1 MEAALAAAAARQ
13 KPGRTKQT
21 ARKATGNMGFSA
33 ATMARGFTRVE
44 GVGMVAQSDLDDG
57 YTPVESLLFLA
68 LESGR
73 DEIVEDKLD
82 HTCLLTKEAI
92 NEAWKRFLCGRYGV
106 GDATCPLG
114 KYELMLKL
122 LDMSRYPEHDPAN
135 AFVIPQLVFGR
146 NKPKYPATREACVA
160 EGHHHFYFL
169 DGLAAVANDREGLP
183 DEVEANRDHLEHEL
197 IDAVKEMLDEEEEEE
212 DDGGAFKKWAQDH
225 ETDTDETKALKARV
239 RAKLGIAD
247 APAASAS
254 AEAEADDA
262 GDGDAER
269 RVRARTE

>member
-1 MEAALAAAAARQ
+1 M
-13 KPGRTKQT
+13 
-21 ARKATGNMGFSA
+21 
-33 ATMARGFTRVE
+33 
-44 GVGMVAQSDLDDG
+44 
-57 YTPVESLLFLA
+57 A

-197 IDAVKEMLDEEEEEE
+197 IDAVKEMLEEEEEEE
-212 DDGGAFKKWAQDH
+212 DDGGAYVPPIAAGRTYEDVDGGAFKKWRRTTRPTPTRRRRSRRACGRSSGSPTRQRRAQ
-225 ETDTDETKALKARV
+225 ALKPRRTT
-239 RAKLGIAD
+239 RATATR
-247 APAASAS
+247 SA
-254 AEAEADDA
+254 
-262 GDGDAER
+262 G
-269 RVRARTE
+269 